1 MRTIGVTSSVV
12 TLEKFCAMM
21 AVEDALMVLA
31 ISRSTPGA
39 VSCRLTVVISTS
51 SGRPNSAVTA
61 SAIRNISS
69 SIACASRTGAGYIV
83 MSIETVA

>member
-1 MRTIGVTSSVV
+1 MTF
-12 TLEKFCAMM
+12 EKFFAMM

-39 VSCRLTVVISTS
+39 VSCRLTIVMSTS

-61 SAIRNISS
+61 SAIRNILSFN
-69 SIACASRTGAGYIV
+69 AFASRTGAGSIV

>member
-1 MRTIGVTSSVV
+1 M

-39 VSCRLTVVISTS
+39 VSCRLTVVMSTS
-51 SGRPNSAVTA
+51 SGGLNSAVTA
-61 SAIRNISS
+61 SAIRTISS
-69 SIACASRTGAGYIV
+69 SIASSRTSAGDIV